1 MLQQTF
7 LGKMFQEVLST
18 KVKSSIMLKSQW
30 KYLCNV
36 KIIILPTNHLLSFL
50 LSPGGLFPTQQ
61 SQEHAAFMSALSQF
75 TEPPK
80 LSPQIDIVNIS
91 DSFEMTYTCK

>member
-1 MLQQTF
+1 MQHIFAFFCTSF
-7 LGKMFQEVLST
+7 LGAVLGVNFPSN
-18 KVKSSIMLKSQW
+18 IQ
-30 KYLCNV
+30 
-36 KIIILPTNHLLSFL
+36 I
-50 LSPGGLFPTQQ
+50 GGLFPTQQ
-61 SQEHAAFMSALSQF
+61 SQEHAAFMFALSQF